1 MSEKD
6 VIYLL
11 SITKDVKAIAILVEA
26 LRKPG
31 FIVVEYDFDDV
42 PF

>member
-11 SITKDVKAIAILVEA
+11 SITKDVEAIAILVA
-26 LRKPG
+26 AIRKPG
-31 FIVVEYDFDDV
+31 FIAIEYDYDDV